1 MSEAAAA
8 LGSRPRALVAEL
20 RKLPAFARRDFLVA
34 WSYRMSFVSDWVG
47 LAVQVVLFGFISRLI
62 DPGKLPVYGGTQATY
77 LEFVV
82 VGIAVGVFL
91 QLGLHEVVTG
101 IRQEQLMGTLE
112 SLLTTPTAPA
122 TIQIGSVV
130 YQLIYIPIRT
140 AIFLVVVSAVFGL
153 NFHASGLLPS
163 ALILFVFVG
172 FVWGIGVASA
182 AGILTYR
189 RGAGALALG
198 VGLLTLVSGA
208 YFPLDV
214 FPDWLAT
221 IARANPVTVA
231 IEGMREALIGGS
243 GWDGIGGRMAILV
256 PAAVVALTVGV
267 LAFRR
272 ALRREQR
279 LGTIGLY

>member
-1 MSEAAAA
+1 
-8 LGSRPRALVAEL
+8 
-20 RKLPAFARRDFLVA
+20 
-34 WSYRMSFVSDWVG
+34 
-47 LAVQVVLFGFISRLI
+47 
-62 DPGKLPVYGGTQATY
+62 
-77 LEFVV
+77 VV
-82 VGIAVGVFL
+82 VGIALGVFL
-91 QLGLHEVVTG
+91 QLGIHEVVG
-101 IRQEQLMGTLE
+101 AIRQEQLMGTLE
-112 SLLTTPTAPA
+112 SLLSTPTAPT
-122 TIQIGSVV
+122 TIQLGSVV
-130 YQLIYIPIRT
+130 YQLIYIPVRT
-140 AIFLVVVSAVFGL
+140 AIFLVVVAEVFGL

-172 FVWGIGVASA
+172 FVWGVGVASA

-198 VGLLTLVSGA
+198 VGLLTLASAA

-221 IARANPVTVA
+221 IARLNPVTVA

-243 GWDGIGGRMAILV
+243 GWDGIGWRMAVLV
-256 PAAVVALTVGV
+256 PASLAALTIGV
-267 LAFRR
+267 AAFRR

>member
-1 MSEAAAA
+1 MSEAAAIVV
-8 LGSRPRALVAEL
+8 GRPRALLNEL

-34 WSYRMSFVSDWVG
+34 WSYRMSFVSDWIG
-47 LAVQVVLFGFISRLI
+47 LAVQVVLFGFISKLV
-62 DPGKLPVYGGTQATY
+62 DPSKLPVYGGTRATY

-82 VGIAVGVFL
+82 IGIALGVFL
-91 QLGLHEVVTG
+91 QLGLHQVVG
-101 IRQEQLMGTLE
+101 AIRQEQLMGTLE

-122 TIQIGSVV
+122 TIQLGSVA
-130 YQLIYIPIRT
+130 YQLVYIPIRT
-140 AIFLVVVSAVFGL
+140 AIFLVVVAEVFGL

-163 ALILFVFVG
+163 VLILFVFVG

-189 RGAGALALG
+189 RGAGVLTLG
-198 VGLLTLVSGA
+198 VGLLTLASGA

-214 FPDWLAT
+214 FPHWLAT
-221 IARANPVTVA
+221 IARMNPVTVA
-231 IEGMREALIGGS
+231 IEGMRQALIGGT
-243 GWDGIGGRMAILV
+243 GWTGIGGRMAILV
-256 PAAVVALTVGV
+256 PAALAALAIGVV
-267 LAFRR
+267 AFRR